1 MMYQQT
7 NEELEANRHRQ
18 LVIEQWQKADAQDK
32 LNKALYSVYL
42 SIDWHKNILLTINT
56 TLRIESLRS
65 LLNAFKKHKKEL
77 ESIKEKFKTMNVNS
91 LRCNKLLLETNNL
104 LDITF
109 KKINDEQKRT
119 TKHTF

>member
-32 LNKALYSVYL
+32 LNKALYSVCL

-65 LLNAFKKHKKEL
+65 LLNAFKKHKAEL